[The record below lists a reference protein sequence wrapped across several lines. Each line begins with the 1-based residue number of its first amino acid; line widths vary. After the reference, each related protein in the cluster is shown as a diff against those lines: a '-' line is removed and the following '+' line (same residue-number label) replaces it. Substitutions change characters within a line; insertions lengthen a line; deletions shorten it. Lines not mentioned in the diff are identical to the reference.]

1 MCNASVVLKCLKHY
15 DKAHY
20 AFRQRTISFSIDLLR
35 KPTMIGE
42 SSKSALTTIANALK
56 KTTEVLGN
64 STSLIDK
71 AKGLQV
77 EPLTLVDSSL
87 VHDSE
92 IMPDVMQTL
101 QSQFTGFWLQAADVV
116 GNVESAKA
124 IATLDRLN
132 PNRDASYRNMVENAQ
147 KAYSREHLYASQ
159 EAYTFGL
166 PTNNSHTVK
175 VAAVEN
181 SKNNDRI
188 HEVANLAVGKMVNV
202 CLTTGQDATGQPVR
216 REFRVAIRLM
226 TMEMAQDTCLR
237 LVGDQSTSFDMMRR
251 IRSWMNN
258 DIGLADLVF
267 GIDLIKERKRQLLA
281 DKDGVYEEVRRRQ
294 LGHKRAGLFS
304 GSTSVAE
311 ISNLVVLSK
320 ETTEMIQAK
329 HGLDVTDS
337 GDRDKIMNNMQAMI
351 LVVVDRM
358 NLRVHFYY
366 HGIRNGSSMGVNDI
380 RIANRKQN
388 GPDLMDIFNQLK
400 EGNAVRY

>member
-1 MCNASVVLKCLKHY
+1 M
-15 DKAHY
+15 
-20 AFRQRTISFSIDLLR
+20 F
-35 KPTMIGE
+35 GE
-42 SSKSALTTIANALK
+42 SSKSALATIANALK
-56 KTTEVLGN
+56 QTTNVLGS
-64 STSLIDK
+64 STRLIDK

-132 PNRDASYRNMVENAQ
+132 PNRDRSYATLIENAQ
-147 KAYSREHLYASQ
+147 KAYSREHLYACQ

-166 PTNNSHTVK
+166 PTNNSHSVK

-202 CLTTGQDATGQPVR
+202 CLTSGEDASGQPLR
-216 REFRVAIRLM
+216 RDFRVAIRLI
-226 TMEMAQDTCLR
+226 TMEMAQETCLR
-237 LVGDQSTSFDMMRR
+237 IVADKSTSFDFMKR
-251 IRSWMNN
+251 INSWMNN
-258 DIGLADLVF
+258 DIGLGDLIF
-267 GIDLIKERKRQLLA
+267 GFDLIKERKRQLMA
-281 DKDGVYEEVRRRQ
+281 DKDGVYEEVRSRQ

-311 ISNLVVLSK
+311 ISNLVVISK
-320 ETTEMIQAK
+320 ETAEMIQAK
-329 HGLDVTDS
+329 HGLDVTDFS
-337 GDRDKIMNNMQAMI
+337 DRAKIMGNLQSMI

-366 HGIRNGSSMGVNDI
+366 HGVRNGSSMGVNDI
-380 RIANRKQN
+380 RIANRKQS

-400 EGNAVRY
+400 EGNAPRY